1 MTRIQ
6 RLKKMHEI
14 VKNLNNENYYYNDWI
29 TVFPDEP
36 DETDFEFAA
45 FDEDSY
51 NEVLETFVKIII
63 KAIKEGVIKNE
74 KI

>member
-29 TVFPDEP
+29 AVFPDEP

-63 KAIKEGVIKNE
+63 KAIKEDVIKNE